1 MYSEDYLRQF
11 IWAIFRGINVL
22 NNKTELEKAFAKHK
36 KSLDEKRKEK
46 EIATETI
53 DNEFKKMLSERAK
66 RLEKVIWICLF
77 FATSRY
83 FVVVWTSIQ
92 YKMSHINYFQFDD
105 KPEAE
110 LPAHQPEMRQSKSR
124 PGPQPQ
130 QCPPQKTPAAMSP
143 TPTKLPPPRRAAPVA
158 AAAADQESEFAR
170 VFNQL
175 RRDKQ
180 RPEQLVA

>member
-130 QCPPQKTPAAMSP
+130 QCPPQKTQAA
-143 TPTKLPPPRRAAPVA
+143 TKLPPPRRAAPVA